1 MRRVLLALIAFVTLA
16 HAQSSGGIQGVV
28 LDQTLQIPLAGVSLT
43 LAELG
48 QSATSDADGKF
59 SFEHVPPGRYTIL
72 AEKGGYAALGVP
84 GIPVGPGKATEQRIE
99 LMSEAV
105 VTEETTVT
113 AEAYKEN
120 KEAVMLEERREAP
133 TVQDAVSSDV
143 ISKAGAGDASGA
155 LKMVVGTSVAAGKY
169 VSVRGLSDRYTG
181 TTVNGVRVPSAD
193 PRRRAVQVDLFPTGT
208 IDSVTVTKTFTP
220 DLQGDFTGGGVD
232 IKTRNIPGKVLSVGV
247 TSEFNSIATYND
259 NFLTY
264 AGGGVNT
271 LGFSASDRPLPD
283 SATGE
288 LPAIPAFPA
297 FGQNPTEEQ
306 MAASQTHDANTRA
319 FSPVM
324 GISRSAPGVNTGL
337 SVTAGDWYQVGDKG
351 VFGAMA
357 SFTYSSKYDQY
368 TLGQN
373 NSGGVSDPSA
383 GIGLSRERKDSKGT
397 EELLMGL
404 LGNLTFQPSER
415 HELSLRVLGTQSDED
430 EARFQVEDVSDT
442 TVEQNQA
449 LHYTERDLL
458 SAQLHG
464 VHKLG
469 KGTSPRWEID
479 WTGARNRTQQNEPD
493 VRFFRSQYDLSTF
506 GGRMPANSTEAQ
518 NTRRIW
524 RDIDEDS
531 TLGQL
536 DAKFTFPRF
545 AGKEGFVKAGVYR
558 EGSDR
563 GYTQN
568 SYTYLFPTQAGSFID
583 PRRRANLALSQFTG
597 DDAYDLWTDVF
608 LNPERIGIATSAPA
622 ENQLLWTIVPV
633 GNDVNYTGDQTIQAG
648 YGMVSVPLLRRLE
661 LIAGARYES
670 TKIAVDPTS
679 QSGQLE
685 TIVDQGN
692 GNRSLET
699 VPVEE
704 AATDLEDSAVL
715 PSVNVIFQP
724 RDSMNVRAS
733 WTRTLARPTFRELA
747 PVATEEFIFGDE
759 YFGNPDLELSTI
771 ENYDLRWEWFR
782 RSGEVLALS
791 AFTKRIQD
799 PIEMIS
805 FSAAN
810 RSFIQPVNY
819 ETGRAKGAELEART
833 GLDLLGRFFSRLTLG
848 LNATWMDTEVD
859 LPPDER
865 ASLAA
870 YGLDQPTRQL
880 QGQPAY
886 VGNLNVVYDNADS
899 GTSIG
904 AFYNVTGET
913 LVSGAGRGQTD
924 GTPDVFEKSY
934 GTLDLSMSQLFL
946 KRLTVTVRF
955 KNLLTPTRTSVY
967 RTPGGEE
974 AIKSERDTPL
984 LVGIGVG
991 LKW

>member
-1 MRRVLLALIAFVTLA
+1 MVRRALGLLALCALL
-16 HAQSSGGIQGVV
+16 AQSGTGGIQGVV
-28 LDQTLQIPLAGVSLT
+28 LDQKLQIPLEGVSLT

-48 QSATSDADGKF
+48 ESATTDAEGKF
-59 SFEHVPPGRYTIL
+59 SFENVPPGRYTIL
-72 AEKGGYAALGVP
+72 AEKAGYAALGVP

-99 LMSEAV
+99 LISEAV

-113 AEAYKEN
+113 APAYQEN
-120 KEAVMLEERREAP
+120 KEQVILEERREAP
-133 TVQDAVSSDV
+133 TVQDAVSSEV
-143 ISKAGAGDASGA
+143 ICRAGASDASGA

-232 IKTRNIPGKVLSVGV
+232 IKTRAIPGKVLSVGV

-264 AGGGVNT
+264 GGGGIST
-271 LGFSASDRPLPD
+271 LGFSAGDRALPA
-283 SATGE
+283 SAKDP
-288 LPAIPAFPA
+288 LPAIPSFPA
-297 FGQNPTEEQ
+297 FGQPTEEQ
-306 MAASQTHDANTRA
+306 MAASQAHDANTRA

-324 GISRSAPGVNTGL
+324 GISRSAPGMNTGL
-337 SVTAGDWYQVGDKG
+337 AVTAGNWYQIGEKG

-368 TLGQN
+368 ALGQN
-373 NSGGVSDPSA
+373 NSGGVSDPQQ
-383 GIGLSRERKDSKGT
+383 GIGLFRERKDSQGT

-404 LGNLTFQPSER
+404 LGNLTYQPNEN

-442 TVEQNQA
+442 VVEQNQA

-458 SAQLHG
+458 STQLHG
-464 VHKLG
+464 THKLG
-469 KGTSPRWEID
+469 KGPSKHWQLD
-479 WTGARNRTQQNEPD
+479 WTAAKNRTRQNEPD
-493 VRFFRSQYDLSTF
+493 VRFFRSQYDLTTF
-506 GGRMPANSTEAQ
+506 GGQMPANSTESQ

-524 RDIDEDS
+524 RDIDENS
-531 TLGQL
+531 TLAQVDG
-536 DAKFTFPRF
+536 KFTFPRF
-545 AGKEGFVKAGVYR
+545 AGKEGFVKAGVYSD
-558 EGSDR
+558 GSDR

-568 SYTYLFPTQAGSFID
+568 SYTYLFPTQSGSFID
-583 PRRRANLALSQFTG
+583 PRRRANLALTRFTG
-597 DDAYDLWTDVF
+597 DDPYDLWTDVF
-608 LNPERIGIATSAPA
+608 LNPERIGIAPSAPA
-622 ENQLLWTIVPV
+622 ENQLLWTLVPV
-633 GNDVNYTGDQTIQAG
+633 GNDVNYTGDQTIRAG
-648 YGMVSVPLLRRLE
+648 YAMVSMPLLRRLE

-679 QSGQLE
+679 QSGTLE

-704 AATDLEDSAVL
+704 AATDLEDSDVL
-715 PSVNVIFQP
+715 PSVNLIVQP
-724 RDSMNVRAS
+724 RDSMNVRVS

-759 YFGNPDLELSTI
+759 YFGNPDLKLSTI

-782 RSGEVLALS
+782 RPGEVLALS

-819 ETGRAKGAELEART
+819 ETGRARGAELEART
-833 GLDLLGRFFSRLTLG
+833 GLDLLGRFFHRLTLG
-848 LNATWMDTEVD
+848 VNATWMDTEVD

-870 YGLDQPTRQL
+870 FGLDQPTRQL

-899 GTSIG
+899 GTSLG

-924 GTPDVFEKSY
+924 GTPDVFEKAY

-955 KNLLTPTRTSVY
+955 KNVLTPTRTSVY
-967 RTPGGEE
+967 RTPSGEE
-974 AIKSERDTPL
+974 AIKAERDTPL

-991 LKW
+991 MKW

>member
-1 MRRVLLALIAFVTLA
+1 MRRVLLALIAFATLA
-16 HAQSSGGIQGVV
+16 HAEPGGGIRGVV
-28 LDQTLQIPLAGVSLT
+28 FDQKLQIPLAGVSLT

-48 QSATSDADGKF
+48 ESATSDGEGKF
-59 SFEHVPPGRYTIL
+59 SFENVPPGRYTIL
-72 AEKGGYAALGVP
+72 AEKAGYAALGVP

-105 VTEETTVT
+105 VTEETSVT

-120 KEAVMLEERREAP
+120 KEEVMLEERREAP
-133 TVQDAVSSDV
+133 TVQDAVSSEV

-247 TSEFNSIATYND
+247 TTEFNSIATYND

-264 AGGGVNT
+264 AGGGVGT
-271 LGFSASDRPLPD
+271 LGFSPSDRPLPE

-297 FGQNPTEEQ
+297 FGQEPTEEQ
-306 MAASQTHDANTRA
+306 MAASQTHDVNTRA

-324 GISRSAPGVNTGL
+324 GISRSAPGVNTGIAI
-337 SVTAGDWYQVGDKG
+337 TAGDWYQVGEKG

-373 NSGGVSDPSA
+373 NSGGVSDPSG

-404 LGNLTFQPSER
+404 LGNVTYQPTER
-415 HELSLRVLGTQSDED
+415 HEFSLRVLATQSDED
-430 EARFQVEDVSDT
+430 EARFQVEDVNDT

-449 LHYTERDLL
+449 LHYSERDLL
-458 SAQLHG
+458 STQLHG

-469 KGTSPRWEID
+469 KGTSPRWQLD
-479 WTGARNRTQQNEPD
+479 WTAAKNRTRQNEPD
-493 VRFFRSQYDLSTF
+493 VRFFRSQFDLTTF

-531 TLGQL
+531 TLGQV
-536 DAKFTFPRF
+536 DGKFTFPRF
-545 AGKEGFVKAGVYR
+545 AGKEGLVKAGVYR

-597 DDAYDLWTDVF
+597 DDPYDLWTDVF
-608 LNPERIGIATSAPA
+608 LDPERVGMAASAPA

-679 QSGQLE
+679 LSGQLE

-699 VPVEE
+699 IPVEE
-704 AATDLEDSAVL
+704 AATDLEDSDVL
-715 PSVNVIFQP
+715 PSLNLIFQP

-733 WTRTLARPTFRELA
+733 WTRTVARPTFRELA

-759 YFGNPDLELSTI
+759 YFGNPDLKLSTI

-799 PIEMIS
+799 PIELIS

-810 RSFIQPVNY
+810 RSFIQPINY
-819 ETGRAKGAELEART
+819 ETGRARGMELEART

-859 LPPDER
+859 LPADER

-870 YGLDQPTRQL
+870 FGLDQPTRQL

-899 GTSIG
+899 GTSVG

-924 GTPDVFEKSY
+924 GTPDVFDRSY
-934 GTLDLSMSQLFL
+934 GTLDLSLSQLFL
-946 KRLTVTVRF
+946 KRMTVTVRF

-967 RTPGGEE
+967 RTPAGEE

-984 LVGIGVG
+984 LVGVGVG